1 MQRAAQADGGTSW
14 RGGLIMANSFKGQVS
29 VSYGG
34 KTYTMAL
41 DFNALCDFEDQT
53 GKNALQALDGME
65 NGDVSARE
73 MRALMWAGLKQ
84 FHPEMTLPLAGHILA
99 ENINAIAEAAALTMP
114 QEGDGGNVPAPKV
127 GRKKPTSRAKTGTRP

>member
-1 MQRAAQADGGTSW
+1 
-14 RGGLIMANSFKGQVS
+14 MANSFKGQVP
-29 VSYGG
+29 VTHDG

-65 NGDVSARE
+65 SGEVSARD

-84 FHPEMTLPLAGHILA
+84 FHPDMTLPLAGHILA
-99 ENINAIAEAAALTMP
+99 ENINAIAEAAALMMP
-114 QEGDGGNVPAPKV
+114 QEGDGGNVPAPKP
-127 GRKKPTSRAKTGTRP
+127 GRKTTRAKTGTRP